1 MLSNLQIILVAGA
14 ALLFL
19 VILYLFFR
27 PLFTR
32 KLTQNSLDDSSSML
46 FQEGVEQGT
55 LGFEDEAFQE
65 QELIILNLVS
75 MDKSNFDMNQ
85 VLTLLKNLD
94 AKYVNGFFSYRDLG
108 GREIYRIASGIN
120 PGLLDSD
127 TQTHV
132 LLMALD
138 LYQAIDP
145 VKAFETMLESASGIS
160 EKLHASICDS
170 ARAPLSKQMIEHLK
184 LELKKLAILNP
195 CEVFLRNE
203 QAKQEIHFYPR
214 KNTLS

>member
-32 KLTQNSLDDSSSML
+32 KLIQNSLDDSSSML

-55 LGFEDEAFQE
+55 LGFEDEDEAFQE

-184 LELKKLAILNP
+184 SRA
-195 CEVFLRNE
+195 
-203 QAKQEIHFYPR
+203 QEISHLKSMR
-214 KNTLS
+214 SISEK

>member
-32 KLTQNSLDDSSSML
+32 KLIQNSLDDSSSML

-55 LGFEDEAFQE
+55 LGFEGEDEAFQE

-184 LELKKLAILNP
+184 SRA
-195 CEVFLRNE
+195 
-203 QAKQEIHFYPR
+203 QEISHLKSMR
-214 KNTLS
+214 SISEK

>member
-1 MLSNLQIILVAGA
+1 MPSNIQIILVAGA
-14 ALLFL
+14 VVLFL

-32 KLTQNSLDDSSSML
+32 KLIQNSFDDAQSML
-46 FQEGVEQGT
+46 FQEDLEQGT
-55 LGFEDEAFQE
+55 FEFEDDNDPTKE

-75 MDKSNFDMNQ
+75 MDNSNFDMNQ

-94 AKYVNGFFSYRDLG
+94 AKYVNGFFSHIDLR

-120 PGLLDSD
+120 PGLLEID
-127 TQTHV
+127 TKTHV
-132 LLMALD
+132 LLMVLD
-138 LYQAIDP
+138 LHQANDP
-145 VKAFETMLESASGIS
+145 VRAFETMLESASNIS

-184 LELKKLAILNP
+184 SKA
-195 CEVFLRNE
+195 
-203 QAKQEIHFYPR
+203 QEISHLNYK
-214 KNTLS
+214 KNISAQ

>member
-32 KLTQNSLDDSSSML
+32 KLIQNSLDDSSSML

-55 LGFEDEAFQE
+55 LGFEDEDEAFQE

-94 AKYVNGFFSYRDLG
+94 ANYVNGFFSYRDLS

-184 LELKKLAILNP
+184 SRA
-195 CEVFLRNE
+195 
-203 QAKQEIHFYPR
+203 QEISHLKSMR
-214 KNTLS
+214 SISEK

>member
-1 MLSNLQIILVAGA
+1 MPSNLQIILVAGA
-14 ALLFL
+14 ALFFL
-19 VILYLFFR
+19 VILYLFFK

-32 KLTQNSLDDSSSML
+32 KLIQNSLDDSSSML
-46 FQEGVEQGT
+46 FQEDVEQGT
-55 LGFEDEAFQE
+55 LGFDDEGEAVQE

-120 PGLLDSD
+120 PGILDSD

-138 LYQAIDP
+138 LHKAIDP

-160 EKLHASICDS
+160 EKLQDSICDS
-170 ARAPLSKQMIEHLK
+170 ARAPQSKQMIEHLK
-184 LELKKLAILNP
+184 SRA
-195 CEVFLRNE
+195 
-203 QAKQEIHFYPR
+203 QEISHLQSMR
-214 KNTLS
+214 SISAK

>member
-1 MLSNLQIILVAGA
+1 MPSNLQIILVSGA

-32 KLTQNSLDDSSSML
+32 KLTQNTLNDSSSML
-46 FQEGVEQGT
+46 FKEGVEQGT
-55 LGFEDEAFQE
+55 LGFDDEGNLFQE
-65 QELIILNLVS
+65 QELIIFNLVS

-94 AKYVNGFFSYRDLG
+94 AKYANGFFSYRDLS

-132 LLMALD
+132 LMMALD
-138 LYQAIDP
+138 LHQAIDP

-170 ARAPLSKQMIEHLK
+170 ARAPLSKQMIEHLRSR
-184 LELKKLAILNP
+184 A
-195 CEVFLRNE
+195 
-203 QAKQEIHFYPR
+203 QEISHLKSMR
-214 KNTLS
+214 SLSVK

>member
-1 MLSNLQIILVAGA
+1 MPNNIQIILVAGA
-14 ALLFL
+14 AVLFL

-32 KLTQNSLDDSSSML
+32 KLIQNSLNDSQSML
-46 FQEGVEQGT
+46 FDEELEQGT
-55 LGFEDEAFQE
+55 LGFEDDNGFNHE

-75 MDKSNFDMNQ
+75 MDKLNFDMNQ

-94 AKYVNGFFSYRDLG
+94 AKYVNGFFSHRDLNG
-108 GREIYRIASGIN
+108 KEVFRIASGIN
-120 PGLLDSD
+120 PGLLEAG
-127 TQTHV
+127 TETHV

-138 LYQAIDP
+138 LYQANDP
-145 VKAFETMLESASGIS
+145 VKAFEVMLESASSIS

-184 LELKKLAILNP
+184 SKA
-195 CEVFLRNE
+195 
-203 QAKQEIHFYPR
+203 QEISHLNSI
-214 KNTLS
+214 KKVSE

>member
-1 MLSNLQIILVAGA
+1 MPSNLQIILVSGA

-27 PLFTR
+27 PLFIR
-32 KLTQNSLDDSSSML
+32 KLTQNTLNDSSSML
-46 FQEGVEQGT
+46 FKEGVEQGT
-55 LGFEDEAFQE
+55 LGFDDEDNLFQE
-65 QELIILNLVS
+65 QELIIFNLVS

-94 AKYVNGFFSYRDLG
+94 AKYANGFFSYRDLS

-132 LLMALD
+132 LMMALD
-138 LYQAIDP
+138 LHQAIDP

-170 ARAPLSKQMIEHLK
+170 ARAPLSKQMIEHLRSR
-184 LELKKLAILNP
+184 A
-195 CEVFLRNE
+195 
-203 QAKQEIHFYPR
+203 QEISHLKSMR
-214 KNTLS
+214 SLSVK

>member
-1 MLSNLQIILVAGA
+1 MPSNIQIILVAGA
-14 ALLFL
+14 AVLFL

-32 KLTQNSLDDSSSML
+32 KLIQNSLDDSQSML
-46 FQEGVEQGT
+46 FEEKLEQGT
-55 LGFEDEAFQE
+55 LGFEDKNNLMKE

-94 AKYVNGFFSYRDLG
+94 AKYVNGFFSHRDLNG
-108 GREIYRIASGIN
+108 KEVYRIASGIN
-120 PGLLDSD
+120 PGLLE
-127 TQTHV
+127 TGTETHV

-138 LYQAIDP
+138 LYQANDP
-145 VKAFETMLESASGIS
+145 VKAFEMLLESASSIS

-184 LELKKLAILNP
+184 SKA
-195 CEVFLRNE
+195 
-203 QAKQEIHFYPR
+203 QEISHLNSM
-214 KNTLS
+214 KNIST

>member
-1 MLSNLQIILVAGA
+1 MPSNIQIILVAGA
-14 ALLFL
+14 AVLFL

-27 PLFTR
+27 PFFTR
-32 KLTQNSLDDSSSML
+32 KLIQNSLDDSQSLL
-46 FQEGVEQGT
+46 FDEQLEQGT
-55 LGFEDEAFQE
+55 LGFEDDNDLIQE

-94 AKYVNGFFSYRDLG
+94 AKYVNGFFSHRDVSG
-108 GREIYRIASGIN
+108 EEVFRIASGIN
-120 PGLLDSD
+120 PGLLEID
-127 TQTHV
+127 TETHV

-138 LYQAIDP
+138 LYQANDP
-145 VKAFETMLESASGIS
+145 VKAFEIMLESASSIS

-184 LELKKLAILNP
+184 SKA
-195 CEVFLRNE
+195 
-203 QAKQEIHFYPR
+203 QEISHLHSM
-214 KNTLS
+214 KNISA

>member
-1 MLSNLQIILVAGA
+1 
-14 ALLFL
+14 
-19 VILYLFFR
+19 
-27 PLFTR
+27 
-32 KLTQNSLDDSSSML
+32 ML

-55 LGFEDEAFQE
+55 LGFEDEDEAFQE

-94 AKYVNGFFSYRDLG
+94 AKYVNGFFSYRDLS

-184 LELKKLAILNP
+184 SRA
-195 CEVFLRNE
+195 
-203 QAKQEIHFYPR
+203 QEISHLKSMR
-214 KNTLS
+214 SISKK

>member
-1 MLSNLQIILVAGA
+1 MPNNIQIILVAGA
-14 ALLFL
+14 AVLFL

-32 KLTQNSLDDSSSML
+32 KLIQNSLNDSQSML
-46 FQEGVEQGT
+46 FDEELEQGT
-55 LGFEDEAFQE
+55 LGFEDDNGFNDE

-94 AKYVNGFFSYRDLG
+94 AKYVNGFFSHKDLNG
-108 GREIYRIASGIN
+108 KEVFRIASGIN
-120 PGLLDSD
+120 PGLLEAG
-127 TQTHV
+127 TETHV

-138 LYQAIDP
+138 LYQANDP
-145 VKAFETMLESASGIS
+145 VKAFEVMLESASSIS

-184 LELKKLAILNP
+184 SKA
-195 CEVFLRNE
+195 
-203 QAKQEIHFYPR
+203 QEISHLNSI
-214 KNTLS
+214 KKVSE

>member
-1 MLSNLQIILVAGA
+1 MPSNIQIILVAGA
-14 ALLFL
+14 AVLFL

-27 PLFTR
+27 PFFTR
-32 KLTQNSLDDSSSML
+32 KLIQNSFDDSQSMFFDEEL
-46 FQEGVEQGT
+46 DQGT
-55 LGFEDEAFQE
+55 LGFEDDSDFIQE

-94 AKYVNGFFSYRDLG
+94 AKYVNGFFSHRDLSG
-108 GREIYRIASGIN
+108 KEVFRIASGIN
-120 PGLLDSD
+120 PGLLETD
-127 TQTHV
+127 TETHV

-138 LYQAIDP
+138 LYQANDP
-145 VKAFETMLESASGIS
+145 VKAFEIMLESASSIS

-184 LELKKLAILNP
+184 SKA
-195 CEVFLRNE
+195 
-203 QAKQEIHFYPR
+203 QEISHLNSM
-214 KNTLS
+214 KNISA

>member
-1 MLSNLQIILVAGA
+1 MPNNIQIILVAGA
-14 ALLFL
+14 AVLFL

-32 KLTQNSLDDSSSML
+32 KLIQNSLNDSQSML
-46 FQEGVEQGT
+46 FDEELEQGT
-55 LGFEDEAFQE
+55 LGFEDDNGFNHE

-94 AKYVNGFFSYRDLG
+94 AKYVNGFFSHKDLNG
-108 GREIYRIASGIN
+108 KEVFRIASGIN
-120 PGLLDSD
+120 PGLLEAG
-127 TQTHV
+127 TETHV

-138 LYQAIDP
+138 LYQANDP
-145 VKAFETMLESASGIS
+145 VKAFEVMLESASSIS

-170 ARAPLSKQMIEHLK
+170 ARVPLSKQMIEHLK
-184 LELKKLAILNP
+184 SKA
-195 CEVFLRNE
+195 
-203 QAKQEIHFYPR
+203 QEISHLNSI
-214 KNTLS
+214 KNISA